1 MQPGLTFGANRVD
14 LLMRDGPGRN
24 VLDADGGSVE
34 CNVRVVVRVRPLV
47 ARERLAGATESLEV
61 IPGTPQIVVN
71 PEHSYSFDQVNHN
84 YNGYC

>member
-1 MQPGLTFGANRVD
+1 MNRDCLLWRQPVF
-14 LLMRDGPGRN
+14 MRCDGEDGPPGRN
-24 VLDADGGSVE
+24 TDGVE

-71 PEHSYSFDQVNHN
+71 PEHSYAFDQVQFIL
-84 YNGYC
+84 